1 MGDKPWQPGPVE
13 VIAVALIGAGFG
25 FGVLYFD
32 WPFPDDATAFTST
45 GEYGLWLFLLC
56 AMTALWAVALLPL
69 ASSLRTVWQFG
80 DGSWG
85 RVVVTTASLAVV
97 LLLMAVGSRFVSTS
111 FPEIN
116 YPFPSHGAKLMVLA
130 GIGSTIAIAGGLGMA
145 LVHAGLTQ
153 VVRDDLGSEAARD
166 RAIPRLLLLRE
177 QLERLLVI
185 EGAILGAAIL
195 QVAALRNAV
204 LAYGQKAHAEPTSF
218 PQEYLLI
225 YGATFSILLALFWA
239 PIYSLLIVAGAR
251 IRDPATKRAEN
262 ESWIDWHER
271 RERFDSLVGLQT
283 TASASFRS
291 GVAVLTP
298 LASGLLGLLFNT

>member
-1 MGDKPWQPGPVE
+1 MGDNPWQPGPAE

-25 FGVLYFD
+25 FGVLYVD

-69 ASSLRTVWQFG
+69 AASLRTVWQFG
-80 DGSWG
+80 EGNWRRAIVST
-85 RVVVTTASLAVV
+85 VSLAVV
-97 LLLMAVGSRFVSTS
+97 LLLIAVGSRFVSTS

-116 YPFPSHGAKLMVLA
+116 YPLPSHGAKLMVIA
-130 GIGSTIAIAGGLGMA
+130 GVGSAIAIAGGLGMA

-153 VVRDDLGSEAARD
+153 VACDDLSSEAAQD
-166 RAIPRLLLLRE
+166 RAIPRLLLLRG
-177 QLERLLVI
+177 QLERLLAI

-195 QVAALRNAV
+195 QAAALRNAV
-204 LAYGQKAHAEPTSF
+204 LAYGDKAEAEPTSF
-218 PQEYLLI
+218 PPEYVLI
-225 YGATFSILLALFWA
+225 YGAAFSILLALVWA
-239 PIYSLLIVAGAR
+239 PIYSLLIAAGAR
-251 IRDPATKRAEN
+251 LRDASTKRAEN

-271 RERFDSLVGLQT
+271 RKRFEDFVGLQT

-291 GVAVLTP
+291 GVAILTP
-298 LASGLLGLLFNT
+298 LASGLLGLLFDM